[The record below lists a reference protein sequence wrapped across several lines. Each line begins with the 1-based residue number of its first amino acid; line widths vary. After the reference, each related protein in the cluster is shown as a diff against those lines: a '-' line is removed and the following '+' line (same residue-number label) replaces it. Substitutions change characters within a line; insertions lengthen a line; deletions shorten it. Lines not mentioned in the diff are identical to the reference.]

1 MNSNNISKG
10 VKLSKMYVTTN
21 AFIQVLGGIIF
32 IALFVYLFNQ
42 YRAYMKAERRKI
54 LDDRKPSIC
63 PDYWETVGPNKCR
76 NVHKIGKLDNV
87 VMDFNQKQYTHKTRG
102 KFNKKQWA
110 KTYEIPWA
118 GIYDGSSFKVKEHTQ

>member
-10 VKLSKMYVTTN
+10 VKLSKMYITTN
-21 AFIQVLGGIIF
+21 AFIQVLGAIIF

-42 YRAYMKAERRKI
+42 YRAYMEAERRKI

-63 PDYWETVGPNKCR
+63 PDYWEIVGPNKCR

-87 VMDFNQKQYTHKTRG
+87 VMDFNKLPFTHK
-102 KFNKKQWA
+102 KKGNFYKCRWA
-110 KTYEIPWA
+110 DVTYKAPWQ
-118 GIYDGSSFKVKEHTQ
+118 GIYHYNKNCEEHTQ